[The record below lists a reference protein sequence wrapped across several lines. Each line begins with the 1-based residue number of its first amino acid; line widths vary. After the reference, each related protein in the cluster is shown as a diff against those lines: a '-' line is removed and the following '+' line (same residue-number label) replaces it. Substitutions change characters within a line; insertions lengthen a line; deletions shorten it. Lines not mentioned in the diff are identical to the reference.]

1 MVHPKSDFHA
11 HATDSAECCA
21 HPTQLLAD
29 LAHKPDTADTAL
41 PWIDSDMAYPWP
53 AGQDAI
59 TTDATSISHQDDAA
73 WQPAQTFPR
82 PPKASRT
89 GAFEDLKSTSS
100 WRALPLEGAGD
111 LGLPTSSGRTA
122 TVMSLEGLDPRPVP
136 PVLDRS
142 LKVGI
147 PKLMHSKVPGSP
159 KARKDGGSP
168 RARATSNPKGD
179 SISYAAMLDKMP
191 VDPDEKNLLSVYLR
205 DELRSLL
212 KRNGI
217 SYHKPGRA
225 NLMKSK
231 IEMAADLI
239 ELLAKGMKSPAEVKQ
254 EEENGTSDQSTP
266 RGRKSAPGGSGSPR
280 KGGSGSPKKKVVPKV
295 SPAVPP
301 PATKKKAAAEMDAD
315 AEFRKRI
322 KVVLT

>member
-1 MVHPKSDFHA
+1 ML
-11 HATDSAECCA
+11 CA
-21 HPTQLLAD
+21 NPTQLQTD
-29 LAHKPDTADTAL
+29 LAHDPDTVDAAL

-53 AGQDAI
+53 ASQDAI
-59 TTDATSISHQDDAA
+59 ATDATSISHQDDGA
-73 WQPAQTFPR
+73 WQPVQTFPR
-82 PPKASRT
+82 PPKAPRT
-89 GAFEDLKSTSS
+89 GAFEELKTTSS
-100 WRALPLEGAGD
+100 WRASPLEGAGD

-122 TVMSLEGLDPRPVP
+122 TVMSLEGLDPRPAP
-136 PVLDRS
+136 PVLART

-147 PKLMHSKVPGSP
+147 PKLMHSTVPGSP

-179 SISYAAMLDKMP
+179 IISYAAMLQKMP
-191 VDPDEKNLLSVYLR
+191 ADPDEKNLLSVYLR

-239 ELLAKGMKSPAEVKQ
+239 ELLAKGMKTPDEVKQ

-280 KGGSGSPKKKVVPKV
+280 KTGSGSPKKKVAPKVTPKV

-301 PATKKKAAAEMDAD
+301 AAAKNKAAAEMDAD

>member
-1 MVHPKSDFHA
+1 
-11 HATDSAECCA
+11 
-21 HPTQLLAD
+21 
-29 LAHKPDTADTAL
+29 
-41 PWIDSDMAYPWP
+41 
-53 AGQDAI
+53 
-59 TTDATSISHQDDAA
+59 
-73 WQPAQTFPR
+73 
-82 PPKASRT
+82 
-89 GAFEDLKSTSS
+89 
-100 WRALPLEGAGD
+100 
-111 LGLPTSSGRTA
+111 
-122 TVMSLEGLDPRPVP
+122 
-136 PVLDRS
+136 
-142 LKVGI
+142 
-147 PKLMHSKVPGSP
+147 
-159 KARKDGGSP
+159 
-168 RARATSNPKGD
+168 
-179 SISYAAMLDKMP
+179 MLDKMP